1 MMIEL
6 KLLLLI
12 IIANGVPVLARN
24 VFNERLDTPLDFNQ
38 NFIDGRPW
46 FGVAKTFRGVIA
58 SIIFTALA
66 ALLLDLRLMLGVVIA
81 CLAMF
86 GDLISSFIKRRL
98 KIPSS
103 DRALGLDQIP
113 ESLLPMIA
121 CQMMMSLS
129 WKTVLGVVGLFFF
142 AELLLSRILYHIH
155 IRKKPF

>member
-1 MMIEL
+1 MIEL

-24 VFNERLDTPLDFNQ
+24 VFNERLNTPLDFNQ
-38 NFIDGRPW
+38 KFVDGRPW
-46 FGVAKTFRGVIA
+46 FGEAKTLRGLVA
-58 SIIFTALA
+58 SIVVTALA
-66 ALLLDLRLMLGVVIA
+66 AVALDLRLMLGVVIA

-86 GDLISSFIKRRL
+86 GDLISSFIKRRFNI
-98 KIPSS
+98 KPS

-113 ESLLPMIA
+113 ESLFPMIA
-121 CQMMMSLS
+121 CQIMLGLD

-142 AELLLSRILYHIH
+142 AELFLSRILYHLH